1 MEKEST
7 ARMWLPYYKVIKTAK
22 DDAELQEFNPDQQ
35 EYLTWP
41 HIRLRT
47 YEAWAETLGEGV
59 KVAVLDT
66 GIDMDHPDLDGQIV
80 ATQDFTGDGIQDVN
94 GHGTHCAGIIAAKIN
109 DVGFI
114 GVAPKAKLIIGKVLG
129 NDGSGAYEWISD
141 GVRWA
146 FDEGADV
153 ISMSLG
159 GPSTTPGLF
168 QSIHEVLAQG
178 GKIICAAGNDGSL
191 YTNNIGF
198 PGKYGSVIT
207 VASHDYN
214 GNPSGFSSRGGE
226 LDFIGP
232 GDGIWSTYTGGS
244 YRQLSGTS
252 MATPY
257 VAGLAALIISKH
269 KQAGGDTPVD
279 NNEDLRE
286 HLMRMASHPGF
297 FTSDEGYGALL
308 PFKYF

>member
-1 MEKEST
+1 MKEKSEPKIV
-7 ARMWLPYYKVIKTAK
+7 LPLYRVIKQVK
-22 DDAELQEFNPDQQ
+22 DDKELQKLNPDQR

-41 HIRLRT
+41 HIRLNIPDVWSQT
-47 YEAWAETLGEGV
+47 QGEGV
-59 KVAVLDT
+59 RVAVLDT
-66 GIDMDHPDLDGQIV
+66 GIDTDHPDLSGQIV
-80 ATQDFTGDGIQDVN
+80 STKDFTGEGIEDVN
-94 GHGTHCAGIIAAKIN
+94 GHGTHCAGIIAAKLN

-114 GVAPKAKLIIGKVLG
+114 GVAPKTELIIGKVLA
-129 NDGSGAYEWISD
+129 NDGSGSYDWISD
-141 GVRWA
+141 GVLWA
-146 FDEGADV
+146 FEEGADV

-159 GPSTTPGLF
+159 GPDSTPELF
-168 QSIHEVLAQG
+168 NSIHHVLAQG

-191 YTNNIGF
+191 YTNNVGY
-198 PGKYGSVIT
+198 PGKYGGVIT

-226 LDFIGP
+226 LDFMAP
-232 GDGIWSTYTGGS
+232 GDGIWSTYTNGG

-269 KQAGGDTPVD
+269 KQLGGETPIH
-279 NNEDLRE
+279 NNEDLRN
-286 HLMRMASHPGF
+286 HLIWMASHPGY